1 MVSAGTVTDPS
12 KLTVVAVEGTMSD
25 IHTLVQAELRSSLAA
40 SDALYD
46 LQFVRNS
53 RNNKVICYIM
63 FEDQ

>member
-1 MVSAGTVTDPS
+1 MPAGEVQDAS
-12 KLTVVAVEGTMSD
+12 KLTVIAVEGTMTD
-25 IHTLVQAELRSSLAA
+25 IDTLVQAQLRSSLAA
-40 SDALYD
+40 GDSLYD